1 MQISAE
7 ETFDTLISLIESLDK
22 AMTNTKSNDII
33 GTVFTVG
40 HKNFPLE
47 SLMGMAIKSV
57 SIVSVSSNQLPKL
70 ISYWDQFVNRVL
82 VQRAHNE
89 MIVRGVFT
97 FMEALKNK

>member
-1 MQISAE
+1 
-7 ETFDTLISLIESLDK
+7 
-22 AMTNTKSNDII
+22 
-33 GTVFTVG
+33 
-40 HKNFPLE
+40 
-47 SLMGMAIKSV
+47 MGMAIKSV